1 MRVTLRAGTGG
12 DKGGERCFADFAGHR
27 SRMTAGSVRT
37 AAPSSARLSQRPEGR
52 AHTTGR
58 QRRLRDRED
67 MHPRP
72 PRADTHLRAD
82 THPRADM
89 HSRADMLPRDTD
101 SRLPLRSR
109 AGGWDRPLPPGRF

>member
-1 MRVTLRAGTGG
+1 MSVTLRAGTGG

-52 AHTTGR
+52 AHITGR
-58 QRRLRDRED
+58 QRRLRDRGD
-67 MHPRP
+67 M
-72 PRADTHLRAD
+72 HLRAD
-82 THPRADM
+82 TLPRADM
-89 HSRADMLPRDTD
+89 HPRDTD

>member
-37 AAPSSARLSQRPEGR
+37 AAPSSARPRQRPEDR
-52 AHTTGR
+52 ARTTGR
-58 QRRLRDRED
+58 QRRLRDRGD
-67 MHPRP
+67 MHPREDTLP
-72 PRADTHLRAD
+72 KADTHLRAD
-82 THPRADM
+82 M
-89 HSRADMLPRDTD
+89 HPRDTD

>member
-37 AAPSSARLSQRPEGR
+37 AAPSSARLQRRPEDR
-52 AHTTGR
+52 ARSTGR
-58 QRRLRDRED
+58 QRRLRDRGD
-67 MHPRP
+67 MHPRH
-72 PRADTHLRAD
+72 PRADTL
-82 THPRADM
+82 P
-89 HSRADMLPRDTD
+89 RADMLPRDTD

>member
-37 AAPSSARLSQRPEGR
+37 AAPSSARLRQRPEDR
-52 AHTTGR
+52 ARTIGR
-58 QRRLRDRED
+58 QRRLRDRGD
-67 MHPRP
+67 MHPRHLRADTLP
-72 PRADTHLRAD
+72 KADTHLRAD
-82 THPRADM
+82 M
-89 HSRADMLPRDTD
+89 HPRDTD